1 MFLINVRFKK
11 CMINPVIKQAI
22 DRCPFVFDSVLNQ
35 YKTQEMCDKIISEDP
50 YKIQFCHNR
59 YRSQEICN
67 KVVHFL
73 PALKFVP
80 DWFVKSKIIKNKIL
94 VMLYFLVMKWVFL
107 V

>member
-1 MFLINVRFKK
+1 MFLINARLKK
-11 CMINPVIKQAI
+11 YMINPVIKQAI
-22 DRCPFVFDSVLNQ
+22 YKCPFVFDSVLNQ

-67 KVVHFL
+67 KAVQFL

-80 DWFVKSKIIKNKIL
+80 DWFVKSKIIKIR
-94 VMLYFLVMKWVFL
+94 FW
-107 V
+107 